1 MPVYLYWGED
11 DYRLAQAVKVL
22 HDRVLDPN
30 WASFNYDKIAAEQ
43 PDAVVQGL
51 NQAMTP
57 AFGTGSRLVW
67 LTNTTLCHHCS
78 EDLLIELQRTL
89 ASLPKTS
96 HLLLTTQTK
105 PDGRSKSTKLL
116 QQYAEIREFST
127 IAPWKTGQLVQEVKQ
142 AARQVGVRLT
152 PDAIELLAQSIGND
166 TRQLYCELEKLQLFA
181 LGTLDSTPDN
191 SPRPLDAKSVTSLV
205 AVTTQNSL
213 QLADAIRRG
222 STAQALALVADLIS
236 HNEPALRIVATLV
249 RQFRTW
255 LWVKLMMEAGERDE
269 RAIAQAAQVSNPK
282 RIYFL
287 QQEVQQLSANQL
299 LKALPL
305 LLELEVDLKRGADAI
320 VAGRSATA
328 ILQSKVVELCQLYC

>member
-22 HDRVLDPN
+22 RDRVLDPN
-30 WASFNYDKIAAEQ
+30 WASFNYDKITTEQ
-43 PDAVVQGL
+43 ADAVIQGL

-57 AFGTGSRLVW
+57 IFGSGGRLVW
-67 LTNTTLCHHCS
+67 LVNTTLCQHCS
-78 EDLLIELQRTL
+78 EDLLVELQRTL
-89 ASLPKTS
+89 TALPKTS

-166 TRQLYCELEKLQLFA
+166 TRQLYCELEKLQLFS
-181 LGTLDSTPDN
+181 LGTLASDKP
-191 SPRPLDAKSVTSLV
+191 PQPLDAEAVASLV

-222 STAQALALVADLIS
+222 KTAQALALVADLIN

-255 LWVKLMMEAGERDE
+255 SWVKLMIEAGERDE

-287 QQEVQQLSANQL
+287 QQEVQQLSAGQL

-320 VAGRSATA
+320 TSSRSAIA
-328 ILQSKVVELCQLYC
+328 VLQSKVVELCQLYC